1 MWLHIGNVLLYRQ
14 PYLFVYF
21 GYQKLSFPSSLLDPS
36 TLLCVLRTLIMSGY
50 PLPPCPPPTNKKQTP
65 ETWAIL
71 IGSLPTFYMC
81 VIYILWTLSKPQ
93 INLFMCVVRFWW
105 SNPNG
110 KSFGLSSTRSLASD
124 KLPPLLGPWDAFSR
138 NQLSSQNWNPTERSV
153 PYSSTVELYPHPFL
167 RLSPLCLL
175 VIGGGGGGGGSPRS
189 RCNKSTKSK

>member
-1 MWLHIGNVLLYRQ
+1 MWLHIGNLLLYRQ

-50 PLPPCPPPTNKKQTP
+50 PLPPCPTPTNKKQTP

-124 KLPPLLGPWDAFSR
+124 KLPPLFGPWDALR
-138 NQLSSQNWNPTERSV
+138 NQLSSQNWKPTERSA

-175 VIGGGGGGGGSPRS
+175 VIGGGGGGSPRS